1 MADGEYKFPDELD
14 AEVKG
19 VAADNKAAAED
30 ALQIELVDDTPE
42 QDRNR
47 KPIGKKVE
55 DIVGDDEAK
64 QYSEAV
70 QKRFKEL
77 SHVAHDERRAK
88 EAAQREAAEAARF
101 AKQVYDD
108 NLRLRSYVSQ
118 GEQVHKHVLT
128 TAASS
133 KLDMAKKALAAAYQS
148 GDAEKVSEASEMLSN
163 ASIEAAMAQQFRPS
177 APPTGQEQN
186 FQVPLQQQQPAQPRV
201 DEKAARWQAKNQWF
215 GADDEM
221 TSLALGLHRKL
232 VDAGV
237 DPNSDEYYQKVDTR
251 MREKFPEVFGTQA
264 PTTQMRTTSVV
275 APVGRSTA
283 PRKVTLSTSQQNLA
297 RKLGISN
304 EQYAKSLVA
313 LENRNG

>member
-1 MADGEYKFPDELD
+1 MAEEGYRFPDELD

-19 VAADNKAAAED
+19 VAEGNKAAAEEG
-30 ALQIELVDDTPE
+30 LQIELTDDTPE

-64 QYSEAV
+64 TYSEAV

-108 NLRLRSYVSQ
+108 NMRLQQYVSQ
-118 GEQVHKHVLT
+118 GEQVHKQVLT
-128 TAASS
+128 TAATS
-133 KLDMAKKALAAAYQS
+133 KMEMAKKALSAAYQS
-148 GDAEKVSEASEMLSN
+148 GDAEKVAEATEAMN
-163 ASIEAAMAQQFRPS
+163 AASIEAAIAQQFRPS
-177 APPTGQEQN
+177 VPATRQEQN
-186 FQVPLQQQQPAQPRV
+186 FQVPSQPQPPQVPRV
-201 DEKAARWQAKNQWF
+201 DEKAAKWQARNQWF
-215 GADDEM
+215 GSDSEM
-221 TSLALGLHRKL
+221 TSLALGLHKKL
-232 VDAGV
+232 VDSGV
-237 DPNSDEYYQKVDTR
+237 DPTSDEYYQRVDAR

-264 PTTQMRTTSVV
+264 PTTQTRSVV

-297 RKLGISN
+297 RKLGITN
-304 EQYAKSLVA
+304 EQYAKALVA
-313 LENRNG
+313 QENRNG